1 MSYVLVYQR
10 VAFGL
15 KRQKQSQRK
24 FWLGIKYQWLSKRQ
38 CSCFCKLTNLE
49 FGMCGCWRNVSL
61 GKQSGSTGDSS
72 VVEENLSA
80 EGISAM
86 LVFLLWIVKLP
97 NFSNPINIFLRPRQS
112 NNAVKSPQVALRAGS
127 SIQTTGKKSFF
138 LYGYLSS
145 FVRQYQTDVC
155 MPRLSNNVKFL
166 KLNFFVLVTPIPFW
180 GALQVFIEFNS
191 HVL

>member
-61 GKQSGSTGDSS
+61 GRVGR
-72 VVEENLSA
+72 
-80 EGISAM
+80 
-86 LVFLLWIVKLP
+86 LVI
-97 NFSNPINIFLRPRQS
+97 
-112 NNAVKSPQVALRAGS
+112 VALSRKTSAPKES
-127 SIQTTGKKSFF
+127 LQCLSFF
-138 LYGYLSS
+138 CELLNCLIFPIQLTYFCAHVNPTSS
-145 FVRQYQTDVC
+145 PEGRQLNSDHRKKKVSFSMATYRVLWDNIKPTFVCHVC
-155 MPRLSNNVKFL
+155 RTM
-166 KLNFFVLVTPIPFW
+166 
-180 GALQVFIEFNS
+180 
-191 HVL
+191 

>member
-127 SIQTTGKKSFF
+127 SIQTTGKKKFLSLWLLIEFCETISNRRLYATSVEQCKVSQAQLFRSSYTDSF
-138 LYGYLSS
+138 LGRTSS
-145 FVRQYQTDVC
+145 FHW
-155 MPRLSNNVKFL
+155 
-166 KLNFFVLVTPIPFW
+166 I
-180 GALQVFIEFNS
+180 
-191 HVL
+191 